1 MEPKRKRQMMFRL
14 AAAVPAT
21 TEARLRGKR
30 ELIHLKTA
38 HSSFGNGKRRC
49 DFGTPFFVFNWTET
63 KERATSWMMKSLS
76 LFALCAA
83 FFSVS
88 PVIAQQ
94 KPRIS
99 PSDTVSATIDGTA
112 VKIVYSRPYTK
123 DPKTGEPRKIWGGLV
138 PFGKVWRTGANE
150 ATLLTTEKPIEIGG
164 QTIPAGTYSLFT
176 VPEENGGKLVIN
188 KQTGQWGTKYDEK
201 QDLVRVDLKKEPLNP
216 AVHQFTMAIEKSE
229 GGGVLKLMWEDSQ
242 YSVPFTIKK

>member
-1 MEPKRKRQMMFRL
+1 MFRL

-21 TEARLRGKR
+21 TEARLRVKP
-30 ELIHLKTA
+30 ELINLQTA
-38 HSSFGNGKRRC
+38 HSSFGNGITTLRFR
-49 DFGTPFFVFNWTET
+49 DAVFVFNWTET

-83 FFSVS
+83 FISVS
-88 PVIAQQ
+88 PAIAQQ

-99 PSDTVSATIDGTA
+99 PSDTVSATIDGNA
-112 VKIVYSRPYTK
+112 MKIVYSRPYTK

-150 ATLLTTEKPIEIGG
+150 ATLLTTEKAIEMGG
-164 QTIPAGTYSLFT
+164 QTIPAGTYSLFS
-176 VPEENGGKLVIN
+176 VPEENGGKLIIN
-188 KQTGQWGTKYDEK
+188 KQTGQSGTKYDEK
-201 QDLVRVDLKKEPLNP
+201 QDFVRVDLKKESLNP
-216 AVHQFTMAIEKSE
+216 AVHQFAMAIEKSD